1 MRNPR
6 FYECG
11 EGVEAH
17 GNVRELVEQIEDEIA
32 SPNVRELVRQG
43 REQIVLAELVG
54 KKTFRQQKHGTSK
67 AYRGGNRHVGRTPYG
82 HGTKSK
88 SLQTTAC
95 DRGKPCRDFAFIS
108 APADGTSAAEHPQEA
123 RGRVQQKHC
132 ESPQQSLGKYWRDRN

>member
-54 KKTFRQQKHGTSK
+54 KKTFRQQKHGRPK
-67 AYRGGNRHVGRTPYG
+67 PIVA
-82 HGTKSK
+82 GT
-88 SLQTTAC
+88 
-95 DRGKPCRDFAFIS
+95 
-108 APADGTSAAEHPQEA
+108 GTAAEHHMGTA
-123 RGRVQQKHC
+123 RRAKACRQRPATAASRAGT
-132 ESPQQSLGKYWRDRN
+132 